1 MHRAVPDPNTL
12 RRAHKIRLTDWG
24 FTETALDV
32 GRGESSFKRILLA
45 VTDSAPGLRATAV
58 AASLARSG
66 TSQVY
71 VVHLVERLFLGRAGW
86 CSMETASEAT
96 QLVTR
101 FRAELE
107 SLGVRATA
115 ITGKSRTDQV
125 ARRIVWAAT
134 DYKAD
139 VIVIGTHGKSALH
152 AVLTGSVSHEIIH
165 TSKIPVVVV
174 P

>member
-1 MHRAVPDPNTL
+1 VPRAVPDPNPL
-12 RRAHKIRLTDWG
+12 RRSHKIRLTDWG

-45 VTDSAPGLRATAV
+45 VTDSAPCLRATAV

-96 QLVTR
+96 QL
-101 FRAELE
+101 
-107 SLGVRATA
+107 
-115 ITGKSRTDQV
+115 
-125 ARRIVWAAT
+125 
-134 DYKAD
+134 
-139 VIVIGTHGKSALH
+139 
-152 AVLTGSVSHEIIH
+152 
-165 TSKIPVVVV
+165 
-174 P
+174 